1 MGQERK
7 YLVKESWI
15 FNLESMHD
23 RIWCIIY
30 DVRDKVITLPV
41 EVAGRIMKDEDDLQ
55 NLLEECYELEWIA
68 KSRRVTG
75 KEYGR
80 IKEIVNYRVM
90 ARYARCMAS
99 GMRES
104 DAGACFEDL

>member
-1 MGQERK
+1 MKGK
-7 YLVKESWI
+7 YFVKESWI

-23 RIWCIIY
+23 HLWCIIY
-30 DVRDKVITLPV
+30 DAEDGNVQFPV
-41 EVAGRIMKDEDDLQ
+41 EVAGNTIRDEDGIHA
-55 NLLEECYELEWIA
+55 LLDECAELKWAA

-90 ARYARCMAS
+90 ARYARCIAS
-99 GMRES
+99 GMDERF
-104 DAGACFEDL
+104 AGACFEDL